1 LEAPNLIKNSVI
13 KILLGGFDM
22 GFYSFKNIPKEE
34 VSPGASR
41 RIISGDKIMLVLWEL
56 KPGAEVPLHS
66 HPHEQVTYVLQGKAE
81 VTVGDEKMIVGPG
94 DVYHVPFQSNLKH
107 EVKVLGEETFIE
119 LDIFHPIRE
128 DFLKK

>member
-1 LEAPNLIKNSVI
+1 ML
-13 KILLGGFDM
+13 
-22 GFYSFKNIPKEE
+22 FYSLKDVPTDE
-34 VSPGASR
+34 VSPSASR
-41 RIISGDKIMLVLWEL
+41 RIISGDKVMLVLWVL

-66 HPHEQVTYVLQGKAE
+66 HPHEQITYVLQGKAE
-81 VTVGDEKMIVGPG
+81 VTVGEEKRIVGPG

-107 EVKVLGEETFIE
+107 EVKVLGDEAFIE

>member
-1 LEAPNLIKNSVI
+1 
-13 KILLGGFDM
+13 M
-22 GFYSFKNIPKEE
+22 SFKSFSNIPKED
-34 VSPGASR
+34 VGPGMSR

-56 KPGAEVPLHS
+56 KPGAKVPLHG

-81 VTVGDEKMIVGPG
+81 VTVGNEKRVVGPG
-94 DVYHVPFQSNLKH
+94 DVYHVPYKSNLEH

-128 DFLKK
+128 DMLKK